1 MPPSSRRYLSLTLL
15 AIAFFVILSNLSN
28 THSRSPRRA
37 PPAIDR
43 VLNPGWFKPRFRWRD
58 VKQKHPIT
66 NTKLTELP
74 TGPHAEIP
82 RVQHDFEPES
92 LGHTLWRRNRLR
104 AVEEA
109 FRHSWDGYKKNAWL
123 QDEVS
128 PLSGKPRNPF
138 GGWGATLV
146 DSLDTL
152 WILGMKNEFE
162 SAVAAIKKIDLTT
175 PALLEL
181 NVFETTI
188 RYLGGMLAAYDVS
201 GRRYQV
207 LLNKSVELGEMLILA
222 FDTPNRMPVTRW
234 NWKKAALGEDQE
246 PKVHSLLAEIGSLTL
261 EFTRLSQI
269 TGDPKWYD
277 AVARVTDVLEKAQN
291 TTRLPGL
298 WPTFVNARDNDFQ
311 RDSTFTLGGM
321 ADSLYEYLPKE
332 HIMLAGRTDQYRNMF
347 KLALATAKE
356 SIFFRPLNSENRK
369 MLLSGTMKRPSYKSK
384 GKLQPQAEHLA
395 CFAGGMVALAAKVFE
410 QPEEMDT
417 ARELVDGCLWAYNS
431 TTTKIMPEIFTAL
444 PCEKPDW
451 EDCAWD
457 EDAWYRAVAGKS
469 STGVARAQYTET
481 AQEVI
486 ANSKLAPG
494 FVRVTDSRYILRP
507 EAIESVFVL
516 YRVTGDVRFQYQAW
530 EMFQAI
536 TNATRTSIAFAALQD
551 VTKEDKA
558 LIDNME
564 SFWTAETLKY
574 FYLIFSEPDVISL
587 DDYVFNTEAHP
598 LLRPK

>member
-1 MPPSSRRYLSLTLL
+1 
-15 AIAFFVILSNLSN
+15 
-28 THSRSPRRA
+28 
-37 PPAIDR
+37 
-43 VLNPGWFKPRFRWRD
+43 
-58 VKQKHPIT
+58 
-66 NTKLTELP
+66 
-74 TGPHAEIP
+74 
-82 RVQHDFEPES
+82 
-92 LGHTLWRRNRLR
+92 
-104 AVEEA
+104 
-109 FRHSWDGYKKNAWL
+109 
-123 QDEVS
+123 
-128 PLSGKPRNPF
+128 
-138 GGWGATLV
+138 
-146 DSLDTL
+146 
-152 WILGMKNEFE
+152 
-162 SAVAAIKKIDLTT
+162 
-175 PALLEL
+175 
-181 NVFETTI
+181 
-188 RYLGGMLAAYDVS
+188 
-201 GRRYQV
+201 
-207 LLNKSVELGEMLILA
+207 
-222 FDTPNRMPVTRW
+222 
-234 NWKKAALGEDQE
+234 
-246 PKVHSLLAEIGSLTL
+246 
-261 EFTRLSQI
+261 
-269 TGDPKWYD
+269 
-277 AVARVTDVLEKAQN
+277 
-291 TTRLPGL
+291 
-298 WPTFVNARDNDFQ
+298 
-311 RDSTFTLGGM
+311 
-321 ADSLYEYLPKE
+321 
-332 HIMLAGRTDQYRNMF
+332 MF

-457 EDAWYRAVAGKS
+457 EDAWYRAVADKS
-469 STGVARAQYTET
+469 STGVARAQYMET

-516 YRVTGDVRFQYQAW
+516 YRITGDIRFQYQAW

-574 FYLIFSEPDVISL
+574 FFLIFSEPDVISL
-587 DDYVFNTEAHP
+587 DDYVFTSAAAAQVGYDEVRDISILA
-598 LLRPK
+598 